1 MRDKLNNTVLSSD
14 VGSFSGHLLSTGIP
28 AAHASFVPHELDI
41 RGHLT
46 PYRSSANTTVTFNTL
61 ANGLAA
67 TMYSDASFHAAVRSY
82 DVKNTNFL
90 IESAFTYDSVRLDP
104 QSFYGF
110 RWSGFLKPQEVGN
123 W

>member
-1 MRDKLNNTVLSSD
+1 VRDKLNNTVLSSD
-14 VGSFSGHLLSTGIP
+14 VGSFSGHLLSTSIP
-28 AAHASFVPHELDI
+28 ATHVSFVPHEFDI
-41 RGHLT
+41 RGYLT
-46 PYRSSANTTVTFNTL
+46 AYRASANTTVVFNTL

-67 TMYSDASFHAAVRSY
+67 TMYSDSSFQSAVRSY

-90 IESAFTYDSVRLDP
+90 IESAFTDDSVRLEP

-110 RWSGFLKPQEVGN
+110 RWSGFLKPQEVGI

>member
-14 VGSFSGHLLSTGIP
+14 VGSFSGHMLSTGIP
-28 AAHASFVPHELDI
+28 AAHASFVSHDFDI
-41 RGHLT
+41 RGYFT
-46 PYRSSANTTVTFNTL
+46 PYRSSSNTTVTFNTM

-67 TMYSDASFHAAVRSY
+67 TMYSDPSFQVAVRSF
-82 DVKNTNFL
+82 DVKNTNSM

-110 RWSGFLKPQEVGN
+110 RWAGFLKPQEVGL